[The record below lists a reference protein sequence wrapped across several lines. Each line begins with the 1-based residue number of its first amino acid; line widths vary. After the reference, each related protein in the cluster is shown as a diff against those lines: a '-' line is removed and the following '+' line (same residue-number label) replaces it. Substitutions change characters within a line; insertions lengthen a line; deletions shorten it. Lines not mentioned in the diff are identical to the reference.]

1 MLLTIASAIAIAI
14 YAVLFIGALIARK
27 ERGRGAAFHALTE
40 PMGEL
45 LLRTGLFVRAQHLL
59 RRQQSALL
67 LLREGKADRDALFRW
82 TAESIGQGY
91 AALMA
96 FLLIGALSG
105 HAALAWIGLIVG
117 AGLPLLRA
125 KELQKS
131 VEARRRRILVE
142 LPELLNRLLLLVEA
156 GENAMKALIRSS
168 ERGSSAGSHPLYDQ
182 LNAALAA
189 MNRGESMTVAMEEF
203 GRRCAVPEAKLFATV
218 LIMNARRGGETL
230 APALRE
236 LTRTLWEKRKAIAL
250 TMGEQASS
258 RLAFPLAV
266 VFLVIMALAGAP
278 ALLLM

>member
-1 MLLTIASAIAIAI
+1 MLITMASAITITV
-14 YAVLFIGALIARK
+14 YVVLLILALMARK
-27 ERGRGAAFHALTE
+27 ERETAFHALTE
-40 PMGEL
+40 PIGQL
-45 LLRTGLFVRAQHLL
+45 LLRTGWFVRLQPIL
-59 RRQQSALL
+59 RRQESALL

-82 TAESIGQGY
+82 TAESVGQGY

-96 FLLIGALSG
+96 FLLIGSLSG
-105 HAALAWIGLIVG
+105 NAALAWIGLIVG

-125 KELQKS
+125 KELQKR
-131 VEARRRRILVE
+131 VESRRRRILIE
-142 LPELLNRLLLLVEA
+142 LPELLNRLLLLVGA
-156 GENAMKALIRSS
+156 GENVMKALIRSS
-168 ERGSSAGSHPLYDQ
+168 ERGSGAVAHPLYDQ

-218 LIMNARRGGETL
+218 LLMNARRGGETL

-236 LTRTLWEKRKAIAL
+236 LTRALWEKRKVVAL